1 MIITIGGIKGG
12 CGKSLI
18 STNLTVMRALKGK
31 KVLLVDA
38 DEQGT
43 SGDWTDHRTGLGV
56 ETPWTTIRLK
66 ANAVRT
72 EIRKMINNYDD
83 IIIDCGGRD
92 TASLRAALT
101 VSDIFLV
108 PFQPKSF
115 DIWTTEKVC
124 ALVEEAKSLND
135 HLISYAVI
143 NCAGSRGS
151 DNEDAQNILAKAE
164 GLKLLPVTVGL
175 RKGFSNATAEG
186 LGIIEMRSDKKAK
199 EEMIAL
205 HDAVFN
211 GRKRLPNRR

>member
-1 MIITIGGIKGG
+1 MIITVGGIKGG

-18 STNLTVMRALKGK
+18 ATNFVVMRAMKGK
-31 KVLLVDA
+31 RVLLVDA

-43 SGDWTDHRTGLGV
+43 SGDWSDHRTELGV
-56 ETPWTTIRLK
+56 QTTWTTIRLK

-72 EIRKMINNYDD
+72 EIKKMADSFDD

-101 VSDIFLV
+101 ISDIFLV

-115 DIWTTEKVC
+115 DIWTTEKVSL
-124 ALVEEAKSLND
+124 LVQEATLLNE
-135 HLISYAVI
+135 HLKTYAVI
-143 NCAGSRGS
+143 NCACSRGK
-151 DNEDAQNILAKAE
+151 DNDDAKTILAKADA
-164 GLKLLPVTVGL
+164 LKLLPMTIGL

-186 LGIIEMRSDKKAK
+186 LGIIEMRSDTKAK

-205 HDAVFN
+205 HNALFGSKKTVLQ
-211 GRKRLPNRR
+211 RQ